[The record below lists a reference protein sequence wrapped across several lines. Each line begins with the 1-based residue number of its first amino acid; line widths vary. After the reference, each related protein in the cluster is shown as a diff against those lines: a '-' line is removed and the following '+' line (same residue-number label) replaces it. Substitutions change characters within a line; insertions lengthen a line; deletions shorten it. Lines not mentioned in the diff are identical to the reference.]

1 MPVLIG
7 ISSWEYRK
15 LLENTV
21 ESDRRQNTWIF
32 LNQLDAEE
40 FLNEEAKL
48 GMELNYFSEGG
59 LLQVI
64 NSLLVFK
71 LVSKKTLHELIKVE
85 GEPNIDR

>member
-1 MPVLIG
+1 MRDGTEMLPLSCPERQASTFSKSASVLA
-7 ISSWEYRK
+7 SSTSK
-15 LLENTV
+15 AIKSTSAVLERT
-21 ESDRRQNTWIF
+21 SRH
-32 LNQLDAEE
+32 
-40 FLNEEAKL
+40 
-48 GMELNYFSEGG
+48 SEGG